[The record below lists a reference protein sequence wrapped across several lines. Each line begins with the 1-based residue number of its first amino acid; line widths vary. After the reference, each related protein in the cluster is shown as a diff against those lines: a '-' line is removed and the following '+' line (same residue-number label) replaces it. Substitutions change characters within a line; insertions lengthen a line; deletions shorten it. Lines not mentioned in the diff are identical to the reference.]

1 MGVSPAVNTLTWKII
16 GCAIAVHKAL
26 GPGLLESA
34 YLACLIAERK
44 SAGLQVEVGVPVPLV
59 YRGIKLKC
67 GYRLDLLVEDTV
79 ILELKTVI
87 QILAIHEAQLVTYLK
102 LTGKPIGLLLNFN
115 VAIMKEGGH
124 YEEDQRLDSFLYL
137 SSFRL

>member
-1 MGVSPAVNTLTWKII
+1 MGVSPAINALTWKII

-34 YLACLIAERK
+34 YLACLIAELR
-44 SAGLQVEVGVPVPLV
+44 SAGLKVDVGVPVPLV

-115 VAIMKEGGH
+115 VAVMKEGGIT
-124 YEEDQRLDSFLYL
+124 RKING
-137 SSFRL
+137 